1 MGSLHLTI
9 DALAQA
15 FSNGFGVLADKIKVK
30 TIELF
35 ELCSECLKL
44 ASLVWNVRLHEN
56 ERDVCAYLL
65 PHPQVEHP
73 CGMGVRPFLSFL
85 SSQR

>member
-1 MGSLHLTI
+1 MAIKKKLGSLHLTI

-15 FSNGFGVLADKIKVK
+15 FSKRFGVLADKIKVK

-44 ASLVWNVRLHEN
+44 ASLV
-56 ERDVCAYLL
+56 
-65 PHPQVEHP
+65 
-73 CGMGVRPFLSFL
+73 
-85 SSQR
+85 

>member
-1 MGSLHLTI
+1 MAIKKKKKKGSLHLTI

-15 FSNGFGVLADKIKVK
+15 FSKIFGVLADKIKVK

-44 ASLVWNVRLHEN
+44 ASLV
-56 ERDVCAYLL
+56 
-65 PHPQVEHP
+65 
-73 CGMGVRPFLSFL
+73 
-85 SSQR
+85 

>member
-1 MGSLHLTI
+1 MKLKSRSVKAAVAPTCQDMCHCGYKKKMGSLHLPI

-15 FSNGFGVLADKIKVK
+15 FSKRFGVLADKIKVK

-44 ASLVWNVRLHEN
+44 DSLV
-56 ERDVCAYLL
+56 
-65 PHPQVEHP
+65 
-73 CGMGVRPFLSFL
+73 
-85 SSQR
+85 